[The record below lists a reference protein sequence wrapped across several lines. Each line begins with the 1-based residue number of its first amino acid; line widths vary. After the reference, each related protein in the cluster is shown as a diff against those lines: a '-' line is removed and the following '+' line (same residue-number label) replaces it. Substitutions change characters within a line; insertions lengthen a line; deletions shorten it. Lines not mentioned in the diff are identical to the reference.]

1 MAGTARAT
9 FVVFSLFSAGVLGG
23 AWTGSLAAERAR
35 DPYASLGTLVR
46 VLGLVERA
54 YVDEVDPDK
63 LVQAAIEG
71 VVKEL
76 DPHSRWMNADE
87 YAAMQR
93 NTEGSWTGIGVELQP
108 GEGGAVIT
116 KVLPGS
122 PAAREGLQAGDRV
135 VEIDGLPVDADHPE
149 AADALY
155 GERGEVARLRV
166 LREGWE
172 QPAWFEATRDEVH
185 EPSVDVGFLEGSLAY
200 ARLILFQRGAAG
212 ELERALARLSS
223 ERPLSGL
230 ILDLRDNPGGLL
242 DEAVSVADLFL
253 DDGVIVSTWG
263 RLESERAEHRATA
276 GGVPAGLP
284 VVVLIN
290 GYSASASEIVAA
302 ALQETGR
309 ANLIGTRTYGKGSVQ
324 TMYEHRDGSALK
336 LTIGRYYTPSGNPV
350 APEDG
355 RAPDLVVAWPV
366 AATPRSKL
374 KARLAEVGLSPAERD
389 ELTALV
395 DALPDDPPR
404 GRPAIPFDLPL
415 TERPSRDPQLAAA
428 LLALRAKAN

>member
-1 MAGTARAT
+1 
-9 FVVFSLFSAGVLGG
+9 L
-23 AWTGSLAAERAR
+23 
-35 DPYASLGTLVR
+35 
-46 VLGLVERA
+46 
-54 YVDEVDPDK
+54 
-63 LVQAAIEG
+63 
-71 VVKEL
+71 
-76 DPHSRWMNADE
+76 
-87 YAAMQR
+87 
-93 NTEGSWTGIGVELQP
+93 
-108 GEGGAVIT
+108 EGG
-116 KVLPGS
+116 
-122 PAAREGLQAGDRV
+122 
-135 VEIDGLPVDADHPE
+135 
-149 AADALY
+149 
-155 GERGEVARLRV
+155 
-166 LREGWE
+166 
-172 QPAWFEATRDEVH
+172 
-185 EPSVDVGFLEGSLAY
+185 LAY

-263 RLESERAEHRATA
+263 RLESERAEHRATP
-276 GGVPAGLP
+276 GGVPAALP
-284 VVVLIN
+284 VVTLIN

-309 ANLIGTRTYGKGSVQ
+309 ATLVGTRTYGKGSVQ
-324 TMYEHRDGSALK
+324 TMYEHLDGSALK

-366 AATPRSKL
+366 ATTTRSKL
-374 KARLAEVGLSPAERD
+374 KARLTEVGLSAAERD

-415 TERPSRDPQLAAA
+415 AERPSRDPQLAAA
-428 LLALRAKAN
+428 LLMLRAKAE